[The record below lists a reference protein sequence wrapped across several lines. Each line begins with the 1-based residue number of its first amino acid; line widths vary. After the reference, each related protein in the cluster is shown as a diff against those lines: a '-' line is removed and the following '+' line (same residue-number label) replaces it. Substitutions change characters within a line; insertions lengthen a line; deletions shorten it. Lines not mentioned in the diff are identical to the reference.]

1 MFKLNSIWN
10 IFQIG
15 KGKLLHKTLILIKNE
30 YTKLPQY
37 KIINDFNSFDSR
49 ASLDTC
55 LFGVVNVVRY
65 DL

>member
-10 IFQIG
+10 IFQID
-15 KGKLLHKTLILIKNE
+15 KEKLLHKTLILIKNE

-37 KIINDFNSFDSR
+37 KLINDFNSFDSR

-55 LFGVVNVVRY
+55 
-65 DL
+65 